1 MEIKVKNAADKLSEI
16 KEIVERK
23 WPDTEIREWPNTE
36 ISVIENDVVIKGEDN
51 QIGWANTLSAL
62 AHKGFD
68 AE

>member
-16 KEIVERK
+16 KEIVNSK
-23 WPDTEIREWPNTE
+23 WSNTE

-51 QIGWANTLSAL
+51 QIGWANTLSSL
-62 AHKGFD
+62 TFKGFD

>member
-16 KEIVERK
+16 KELVNSK
-23 WPDTEIREWPNTE
+23 WPNTE

-62 AHKGFD
+62 THKGFD